1 MLKIHQLT
9 KKFTSGFVI
18 SLDIVV
24 EPGITVLFGRSGCG
38 KTTTLGMISGL
49 IDPDGGRMELDGSPF
64 FDAGA
69 GLSVPSYEREV
80 GYIFQQPSLFPH
92 LTVEANIRYGTNGQ
106 ADISDLVARFE
117 IDSLLSRYPR
127 EISGGQQQRVSLA
140 RSLASHP
147 RTLLMDEP
155 FSALDA
161 GVRTQFQSDLL
172 RVKEQTEMPIL
183 VVTHS
188 ISEAF
193 ALADRLI
200 VMDEGHVVESY
211 DALELFAR
219 PRKRVTAQLL
229 GVQNL
234 IPCRVKSRHAG
245 EVIVECQ
252 DLEFVVDDDA
262 SCQPGDTAWL
272 GIRAVDVRL
281 VVTDARRE
289 NELVAT
295 VHRIIR
301 SVVTNQIHLSCQSP
315 DGDFSLIMD
324 LDEHHCKQHHIKQG
338 DTVRVALKRSKAFI
352 CQ

>member
-9 KKFTSGFVI
+9 KQFASGFVI
-18 SLDIVV
+18 SLDIEV
-24 EPGITVLFGRSGCG
+24 ESGITVLFGRSGCG

-49 IDPDGGRMELDGSPF
+49 IDPDRGRIALDDSVF

-69 GLSVPSYEREV
+69 GLSLPSYEREV

-92 LTVEANIRYGTNGQ
+92 LTVDANIRYGTDHQ
-106 ADISDLVARFE
+106 SDISDLVARFE

-140 RSLASHP
+140 RSLASNP
-147 RTLLMDEP
+147 RALLMDEP

-219 PRKRVTAQLL
+219 PRKRVTAELL

-234 IPCRVKSRHAG
+234 MPCRVKSRLDGAI
-245 EVIVECQ
+245 IVEFQ
-252 DLEFVVDDDA
+252 GLDFVVDDDA
-262 SCQPGDTAWL
+262 RCEPGDSAWL

-281 VVTDARRE
+281 VVTDSRRE

-301 SVVTNQIHLSCQSP
+301 SVVTNQIHLNGHSP
-315 DGDFSLIMD
+315 DGDFSLVMD

-338 DTVRVALKRSKAFI
+338 DTVRVALKRNKAFI